1 MSYEYSS
8 YLSVADF
15 PQILEELPW
24 INFVTTKWFQSD
36 LYWVFLDPCNW
47 NFWGW
52 WGLSGRQ
59 KRWCHFRSDI
69 PGSGFKDYL
78 LKIDSSLCPLQI
90 QISLLQRFRRPYFTT
105 ATQKKTK
112 LKKNNIISS
121 TRHNIILRSEF
132 HGFWHQATTL
142 LIEQRMETKA

>member
-8 YLSVADF
+8 NFSLADF

-36 LYWVFLDPCNW
+36 LYWVSLDPCNW
-47 NFWGW
+47 NFGGW
-52 WGLSGRQ
+52 WRLSGRQ

-69 PGSGFKDYL
+69 LGSGLKDYL
-78 LKIDSSLCPLQI
+78 LKIDSSPCSLQI

-112 LKKNNIISS
+112 LKKNNIISWLFYK
-121 TRHNIILRSEF
+121 TQHNS
-132 HGFWHQATTL
+132 
-142 LIEQRMETKA
+142 

>member
-8 YLSVADF
+8 YFLLADF
-15 PQILEELPW
+15 PQILGESPW
-24 INFVTTKWFQSD
+24 INFVTAKWFQSD
-36 LYWVFLDPCNW
+36 LYWVFLDPWNW
-47 NFWGW
+47 NFWDW

-69 PGSGFKDYL
+69 PGSGLKDYL
-78 LKIDSSLCPLQI
+78 LKIDSSPCPLQI

-112 LKKNNIISS
+112 LKKNSITSWLLYKIQ
-121 TRHNIILRSEF
+121 HNS
-132 HGFWHQATTL
+132 
-142 LIEQRMETKA
+142 

>member
-1 MSYEYSS
+1 MNQFCHHKVISKWSL
-8 YLSVADF
+8 LSF
-15 PQILEELPW
+15 LGSLQLEL
-24 INFVTTKWFQSD
+24 
-36 LYWVFLDPCNW
+36 L
-47 NFWGW
+47 GW

-69 PGSGFKDYL
+69 PGSGLKDYL
-78 LKIDSSLCPLQI
+78 LKIDSSPCPLQI

-112 LKKNNIISS
+112 LKKNNITSCS

-132 HGFWHQATTL
+132 HGFWHQVTTL

>member
-8 YLSVADF
+8 YFSLADF
-15 PQILEELPW
+15 PQILGESPW
-24 INFVTTKWFQSD
+24 INFVTKWFQSG

-69 PGSGFKDYL
+69 PGSGLKDYL
-78 LKIDSSLCPLQI
+78 LKIDSSPCPLQI
-90 QISLLQRFRRPYFTT
+90 QISLLQKFRRPYFTT

-112 LKKNNIISS
+112 LKKNNITSWLLYKIQ
-121 TRHNIILRSEF
+121 HNS
-132 HGFWHQATTL
+132 
-142 LIEQRMETKA
+142 